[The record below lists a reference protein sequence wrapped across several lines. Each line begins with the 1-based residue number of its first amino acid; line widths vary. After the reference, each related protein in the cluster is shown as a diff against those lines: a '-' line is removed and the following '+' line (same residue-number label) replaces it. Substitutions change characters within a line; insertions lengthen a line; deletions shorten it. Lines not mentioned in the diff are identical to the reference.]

1 MLKSGTPSA
10 TKTIRLERTDMYKY
24 PRTMDQAF
32 PGGPD
37 YACSMRA
44 PRRNILSAIGLG
56 VLWAGILAC
65 MLMLMLAYFDVLV
78 K

>member
-1 MLKSGTPSA
+1 MR
-10 TKTIRLERTDMYKY
+10 IYHRT
-24 PRTMDQAF
+24 TNEAF

-37 YACSMRA
+37 YACSVYR
-44 PRRNILSAIGLG
+44 PRRNPVSIIGSVILWCGMF
-56 VLWAGILAC
+56 AC